1 MSKITVIYWSG
12 SGNTE
17 AMAEAVAEGAKAQGA
32 EVKLLHV
39 SEADKDTVIH
49 ADALA
54 IGCPSM
60 GAEVLEEAE
69 MEPFISSIESVVAGK
84 PIALFGSYGW
94 GNGEWMQDW
103 VARMQGSGA
112 KVLGEGLII
121 QNTPDEDGLESCRAL
136 GKELSNA

>member
-17 AMAEAVAEGAKAQGA
+17 AMAEAVVEGAKAQGA
-32 EVKLLHV
+32 EVRLLHV
-39 SEADKDTVIH
+39 GEADKDTVAH

-84 PIALFGSYGW
+84 PIALFSVLTAGVTE
-94 GNGEWMQDW
+94 NGC
-103 VARMQGSGA
+103 RT
-112 KVLGEGLII
+112 GL
-121 QNTPDEDGLESCRAL
+121 PECKAAVPRW
-136 GKELSNA
+136 

>member
-17 AMAEAVAEGAKAQGA
+17 AMAEAVVEGAKAQGA
-32 EVKLLHV
+32 EVRLLHV
-39 SEADKDTVIH
+39 GEADKDTVAY

-60 GAEVLEEAE
+60 GAEVLEETE
-69 MEPFISSIESVVAGK
+69 MEPFISSIESIVAGK

-103 VARMQGSGA
+103 AARMQGCGA
-112 KVLGEGLII
+112 KMIGEGLII
-121 QNTPDEDGLESCRAL
+121 QNAPDEDGLEACRAL